1 MEHKTYHKPT
11 LRRIPEREKWL
22 FRNPEA
28 LSSVM
33 QGLREAREGKCAEP
47 PDLEADLASIYSPV
61 EKLLTD
67 EDKARLR
74 ATVDRIIDEYG
85 PVLERLGKE

>member
-1 MEHKTYHKPT
+1 MKHAYRKPT
-11 LRRIPEREKWL
+11 LRRVPEREKWL
-22 FRNPEA
+22 FQNPEA

-33 QGLREAREGKCAEP
+33 RGLREMREGKRAEP

-61 EKLLTD
+61 EELLTG
-67 EDKARLR
+67 EEKAELR